1 MIIVIVIVMITFIF
15 TFIIIIIIIRS
26 TIPGPTATKSCKQVL
41 SPGNLCSHSARGDVK
56 NEQFWF
62 HGGASSD

>member
-26 TIPGPTATKSCKQVL
+26 TIPGTTAPEVMSKMNNFGFTAGPLQINSTKDF
-41 SPGNLCSHSARGDVK
+41 A
-56 NEQFWF
+56 
-62 HGGASSD
+62 